1 MRAGFRPAYAIDADE
16 YPTAQGFVAAGLGV
30 AFVPM
35 LALGS
40 ALHPDVAV
48 RRIKGAQPA
57 RQVWA
62 VTRRAVA
69 DQVPVLAMLAC
80 LENAANEFVR
90 DVVEVA
96 PLNPET
102 VLSGA
107 W

>member
-40 ALHPDVAV
+40 SLHPGVAV
-48 RRIKGAQPA
+48 RRLKGDQPA

-62 VTRRAVA
+62 MTRRALA
-69 DQVPVLAMLAC
+69 DNVPVLAMLAC
-80 LENAANEFVR
+80 LETAANEFVR
-90 DVVEVA
+90 DVVEAA
-96 PLNPET
+96 PASPT
-102 VLSGA
+102 APVSDSG
-107 W
+107 